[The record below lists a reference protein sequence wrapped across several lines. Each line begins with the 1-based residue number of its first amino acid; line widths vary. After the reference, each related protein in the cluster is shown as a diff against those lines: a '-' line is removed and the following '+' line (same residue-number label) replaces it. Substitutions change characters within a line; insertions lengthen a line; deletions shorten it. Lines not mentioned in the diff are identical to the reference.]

1 MVSYAWEAVWIKS
14 TSLIINIILF
24 KSKKTIPIDLHPV
37 WTWADC
43 LHGFTWSWWTCI
55 WLIVWWWTGTGCR
68 NTQKK
73 NFRIL
78 YPTTII
84 VSPRAANTS
93 VGSSAS
99 PGTMD
104 TIFTISGI
112 FFLYSF
118 LVGLSGKTINGVHGA
133 RNVLHHLTIFTIFT
147 ISGIFFL
154 YNFLVRDPGNQGK
167 RAYSA
172 WRMAG

>member
-1 MVSYAWEAVWIKS
+1 MIPDLFMV
-14 TSLIINIILF
+14 
-24 KSKKTIPIDLHPV
+24 
-37 WTWADC
+37 
-43 LHGFTWSWWTCI
+43 
-55 WLIVWWWTGTGCR
+55 
-68 NTQKK
+68 KK

-112 FFLYSF
+112 FFLY
-118 LVGLSGKTINGVHGA
+118 
-133 RNVLHHLTIFTIFT
+133 
-147 ISGIFFL
+147 
-154 YNFLVRDPGNQGK
+154 NFLVRDPGNQGK
-167 RAYSA
+167 RVYST